1 MKKNIKLK
9 AFGAIDLLIGL
20 VIISF
25 IFLISMNAFRGTSS
39 LKINN
44 SSVNQQSVQ
53 EHVDKTVNEIENMRR
68 QTIDYN
74 NQMLQENY

>member
-1 MKKNIKLK
+1 
-9 AFGAIDLLIGL
+9 
-20 VIISF
+20 
-25 IFLISMNAFRGTSS
+25 MNAFRGTSS

-68 QTIDYN
+68 QTIEYN
-74 NQMLQENY
+74 NQMLQKNY

>member
-25 IFLISMNAFRGTSS
+25 IFLISMNVFRGTSS

-53 EHVDKTVNEIENMRR
+53 EHVDETVNEIENMRR
-68 QTIDYN
+68 QTIEYN
-74 NQMLQENY
+74 NQMLQKNY